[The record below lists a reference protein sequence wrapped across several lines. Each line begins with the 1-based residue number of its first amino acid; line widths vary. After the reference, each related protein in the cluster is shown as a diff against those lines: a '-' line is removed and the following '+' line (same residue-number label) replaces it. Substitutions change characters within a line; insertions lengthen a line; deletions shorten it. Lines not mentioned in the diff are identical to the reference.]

1 MRSITFLVAAI
12 IQYVNFSS
20 FKTAWMTSSTVAAL
34 AGSFNL
40 STSILL
46 TIVGLT
52 GVVGGF
58 YAVYALSAW
67 IIVEINL
74 LFRKLNEYSQY
85 KKPFLMLFMM
95 YMLAAS
101 AIIMANVSYIDDMG
115 RKAWG
120 YSGWDTFSR
129 YMSNFFSQLIHT
141 NSYLADISPLTQII
155 AVLLITAASL
165 IVIITFSEADKISFW
180 SLVAVMPLGI
190 SPYFLECIS
199 YKYDSPYMAISIF
212 ASVVPL
218 LFYKY
223 NSTIYVPIVLLGTLL
238 ACTTYQAALGI
249 FPTAVLILA
258 FCNGNNM
265 FRKIR
270 ISN

>member
-1 MRSITFLVAAI
+1 LVAAI